1 MVINIGWAK
10 EHKFDAVTEEIKAVK
25 AACGDKILK
34 VIIETCYLT
43 DEEKIALCKW
53 KTKEDLFVFLEAGAD
68 RVGTSSGIKLLSE

>member
-25 AACGDKILK
+25 AACRDKILK

-43 DEEKIALCKW
+43 DEEKNRTLQVRFGCKGR
-53 KTKEDLFVFLEAGAD
+53 LY
-68 RVGTSSGIKLLSE
+68 